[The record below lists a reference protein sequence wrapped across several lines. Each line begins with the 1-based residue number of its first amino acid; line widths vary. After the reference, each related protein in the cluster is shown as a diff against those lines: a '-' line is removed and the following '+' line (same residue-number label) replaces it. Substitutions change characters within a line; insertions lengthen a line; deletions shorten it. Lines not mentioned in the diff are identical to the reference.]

1 VLESDAAKLW
11 GVFGWSEIGLGY
23 FAANGLLILFLP
35 QWIPFLAI
43 LNLFTLPYSFWSVWY
58 QKIKAKQWCP
68 LCLIVQALLWGIFLV
83 NLLFGFIRMPDW
95 DWNNLIHW
103 SAIASAYGICM
114 LSLNLLIPKLSEKT
128 KIEQLNQE
136 INSIKATEEVFLALL
151 KQQPKYEVSKSDS
164 QILFGDP
171 EAKLHIAIL
180 TNPFCNPCAK
190 MHRRVEKFLQ
200 ETQGRVCI
208 RYIFS
213 SFNSSLD
220 FANKQLIAAYL
231 QKERNKF
238 EHIIADWF
246 QKGKLLKEAFF
257 NDLQLDM
264 SNPAIEAEFQKHE
277 AWIAKTQ
284 LRATPTIL
292 IHGYKVPDNY
302 KIEDLRYF
310 TELEID
316 IDQSQAR

>member
-35 QWIPFLAI
+35 SWIPFLAI

-58 QKIKAKQWCP
+58 QKFKAKQWCP
-68 LCLIVQALLWGIFLV
+68 LCLMVQALLWGIFVV
-83 NLLFGFIRMPDW
+83 NLLFGFIRIPDW
-95 DWNNLIHW
+95 NWSNCLIW
-103 SAIASAYGICM
+103 VAIASTYGVCM
-114 LSLNLLIPKLSEKT
+114 LTLNLLIPKLSENT

-136 INSIKATEEVFLALL
+136 INSIKANEDVFSALL
-151 KQQPKYEVSKSDS
+151 KQQPRYEVNPSDS
-164 QILFGDP
+164 QIVFGNP
-171 EAKLHIAIL
+171 EARLQITIL
-180 TNPFCNPCAK
+180 TNPFCNPCAS
-190 MHRRVEKFLQ
+190 MHRRVENFLQ

-208 RYIFS
+208 RYIFA
-213 SFNSSLD
+213 SFHPRRD
-220 FANKQLIAAYL
+220 FASKGLIAAYL

-246 QKGKLLKEAFF
+246 QEGKLLKEAFF

-264 SNPAIEAEFQKHE
+264 TDPAIEAELQKHE
-277 AWIAKTQ
+277 AWRAKTQ
-284 LRATPTIL
+284 LRATPTI
-292 IHGYKVPDNY
+292 IINGYQLPGNY

-310 TELEID
+310 IELEID